1 MNELLDKCR
10 IGYRFGKITPDKKY
24 WLCCGGVSSIGSWDE
39 DGSFKKFWNS
49 ERYQNL
55 RDVLQND
62 IKNFDEVEV
71 CNFCPHYVTELDW
84 NKYYK
89 HINTDG
95 KPKQGPREFQFEV
108 GNPCNHR
115 CDFCWHWS
123 KSLLEI
129 GHPNPDWKEWSKQ
142 FIEWDVFKSI
152 IDDLEELGGCEL
164 ISISGGGEPFVL
176 KDMMKMLSY
185 VKSKKFELKLFTNFS
200 IISQKDIERLV
211 EMEIDELDINISAGT
226 KETYSDLRGVK
237 PKEWDKL
244 LERLRYLGQ
253 LKTDK
258 TFVKYVNILTKD
270 NIEEVEEIFSI
281 SSDVKIDMID
291 FRVMT
296 SHPLYEKLIPTE
308 SQIKK
313 FVKCVPRLSSK
324 YKVNY
329 WNELDYVRS

>member
-1 MNELLDKCR
+1 M
-10 IGYRFGKITPDKKY
+10 
-24 WLCCGGVSSIGSWDE
+24 
-39 DGSFKKFWNS
+39 
-49 ERYQNL
+49 
-55 RDVLQND
+55 
-62 IKNFDEVEV
+62 
-71 CNFCPHYVTELDW
+71 
-84 NKYYK
+84 
-89 HINTDG
+89 
-95 KPKQGPREFQFEV
+95 
-108 GNPCNHR
+108 
-115 CDFCWHWS
+115 
-123 KSLLEI
+123 EI

>member
-1 MNELLDKCR
+1 
-10 IGYRFGKITPDKKY
+10 
-24 WLCCGGVSSIGSWDE
+24 
-39 DGSFKKFWNS
+39 
-49 ERYQNL
+49 
-55 RDVLQND
+55 
-62 IKNFDEVEV
+62 
-71 CNFCPHYVTELDW
+71 
-84 NKYYK
+84 
-89 HINTDG
+89 
-95 KPKQGPREFQFEV
+95 
-108 GNPCNHR
+108 
-115 CDFCWHWS
+115 
-123 KSLLEI
+123 
-129 GHPNPDWKEWSKQ
+129 
-142 FIEWDVFKSI
+142 
-152 IDDLEELGGCEL
+152 
-164 ISISGGGEPFVL
+164 
-176 KDMMKMLSY
+176 MLSY